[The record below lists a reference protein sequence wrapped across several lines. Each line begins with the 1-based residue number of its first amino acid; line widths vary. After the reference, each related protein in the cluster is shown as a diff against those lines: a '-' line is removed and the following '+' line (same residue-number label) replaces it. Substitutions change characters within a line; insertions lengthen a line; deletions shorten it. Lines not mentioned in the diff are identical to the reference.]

1 MAEKEPSNIAQ
12 QKSDVESTTIYSE
25 ELRPKKS
32 MKCLAYVAA
41 FAVFL
46 TVIIILFSLTIMRV
60 RDPKHR
66 LSSIGVEG
74 IIFNSSTA
82 SPSFSMRF
90 DAAVAVKNTNFGQFK
105 FDNSTIKLAYK
116 GTNVGEAIIAK
127 AQARARSTKRIEVLV
142 GVSSNNVSSNS
153 ALASDINTGIFDTN
167 QPCQVGWEE
176 PTTIAEKDQ
185 QVHPMEPT
193 TAEPKTD
200 VGSASVQSEELR
212 RRKKGMKC
220 LAYVAAFAIFLTAII
235 LALAVTVMNIKN
247 PKFRLHSIDVE
258 DLSFSPST
266 TPPSF
271 SMRLDAELAVKNTN
285 FGHYKYENSTI
296 TLAYRGTKVGEA
308 LISKGRARARSTKEI
323 EVTVDVTSSNASS
336 NSNLA
341 SDLNSGILTLT
352 SHGELSGKVH
362 LIEVIKKKKAPQMN
376 CNINIDMVKKEIQDW
391 NCN

>member
-1 MAEKEPSNIAQ
+1 M
-12 QKSDVESTTIYSE
+12 
-25 ELRPKKS
+25 
-32 MKCLAYVAA
+32 
-41 FAVFL
+41 
-46 TVIIILFSLTIMRV
+46 
-60 RDPKHR
+60 
-66 LSSIGVEG
+66 
-74 IIFNSSTA
+74 
-82 SPSFSMRF
+82 
-90 DAAVAVKNTNFGQFK
+90 
-105 FDNSTIKLAYK
+105 
-116 GTNVGEAIIAK
+116 
-127 AQARARSTKRIEVLV
+127 
-142 GVSSNNVSSNS
+142 
-153 ALASDINTGIFDTN
+153 
-167 QPCQVGWEE
+167 
-176 PTTIAEKDQ
+176 AEKDQ

-200 VGSASVQSEELR
+200 VESASGQSEELR

-235 LALAVTVMNIKN
+235 LAFAVTVMHIKN
-247 PKFRLHSIDVE
+247 PKFSLHSIDVE

-323 EVTVDVTSSNASS
+323 EVTVNVTPSNVSS

-362 LIEVIKKKKAPQMN
+362 LMEVFKKKKAPQMN
-376 CNINIDMVKKEIQDW
+376 CNINIDLVKKEIQDW

>member
-1 MAEKEPSNIAQ
+1 
-12 QKSDVESTTIYSE
+12 
-25 ELRPKKS
+25 
-32 MKCLAYVAA
+32 
-41 FAVFL
+41 
-46 TVIIILFSLTIMRV
+46 
-60 RDPKHR
+60 
-66 LSSIGVEG
+66 
-74 IIFNSSTA
+74 
-82 SPSFSMRF
+82 
-90 DAAVAVKNTNFGQFK
+90 
-105 FDNSTIKLAYK
+105 
-116 GTNVGEAIIAK
+116 
-127 AQARARSTKRIEVLV
+127 
-142 GVSSNNVSSNS
+142 
-153 ALASDINTGIFDTN
+153 
-167 QPCQVGWEE
+167 
-176 PTTIAEKDQ
+176 
-185 QVHPMEPT
+185 MEPT

-323 EVTVDVTSSNASS
+323 EVTVDVTSSNASI

-362 LIEVIKKKKAPQMN
+362 LMEVIKKKKAPQMN
-376 CNINIDMVKKEIQDW
+376 CNINIDLVKKEIQDW